1 MMSSG
6 ANCCQISIETNLQL
20 KWTMS
25 RKVEKPKIKK
35 AIKVAKSHPLD
46 QTSLDM
52 FGVTYNQLNLL
63 QEQVVLG
70 AAGKKE

>member
-1 MMSSG
+1 MAKTDLRSPSDSKYTG
-6 ANCCQISIETNLQL
+6 FTSYKEKT
-20 KWTMS
+20 
-25 RKVEKPKIKK
+25 KVDKPKIKK
-35 AIKVAKSHPLD
+35 AIKVAKAHPLD
-46 QTSLDM
+46 QTSLDI